1 MSLAKKTYSLLKI
14 AAELQ
19 RRFNSEFQQ
28 TQALIKERVPL
39 VVDNLI
45 ANRII
50 APETKQAMIENLQHH
65 DKCLL
70 FIDKLAST
78 ARMNFGR
85 PLGKRSTGE
94 PVPFVNAKVPEDERE
109 SGRIFRELV
118 LGRR

>member
-1 MSLAKKTYSLLKI
+1 MSLAAKTQNLLKI
-14 AAELQ
+14 ARELQ
-19 RRFNSEFQQ
+19 RRFNSEYQ
-28 TQALIKERVPL
+28 TSQALIKERVPL

-50 APETKQAMIENLQHH
+50 APETKQAMLQTLQQH

-85 PLGKRSTGE
+85 PLGKRSTNE
-94 PVPFVNAKVPEDERE
+94 NVPFVNSKVPEDERE

-118 LGRR
+118 LGR